1 MTSRARR
8 GSVASAVAVLAVL
21 AVAAW
26 ARLSDAGGVLGS
38 GELVP
43 PDGDCAYHHRRIQY
57 AVEHFPALPTVDP
70 DMNWPY
76 GGVCPWA
83 DGFDLLG
90 AALARAAGGLR
101 SRERTDLAAAV
112 LPVLLGLLAVFAAM
126 DLARL
131 VSRRGRSPGW
141 RAIGGMIAAGLVA
154 SLLPQA
160 VASSRFGRTD
170 HHVAEALSMLLLAGW
185 ALRRPRAGGPAQ
197 RALAWEAAGAGAVAF
212 GCWMFTG
219 GPLYVGL
226 AAAIVLVSVLREPR
240 PAWLGSGAPALL
252 AGAAAAALL
261 TAPAIRAHGRLVS
274 FQLPSLLQ
282 PLLVALAGAALG
294 IAVLVAL
301 RLPRA
306 RVAARVSASL
316 ACVAAVA
323 LACAV
328 TWPGAARELAAGLL
342 GWLLRHDP
350 WLASVE
356 EFRPPWAGGR
366 GFVGGLNLLLG
377 APGVAAPAVVLVGG
391 AWAVRRT
398 GARGLAFAALSV
410 ATLALALLQLRFGR
424 VFAFFLAVNTALVL
438 EAGAWLALRAAR
450 RPRAL
455 AVATGAAA
463 LLVVAADPE
472 LLAMTR
478 LPPPRP
484 RSADAAAGLALRRAA
499 PPVPEEAPGVV
510 AHWGHGHTI
519 ALLSQRPVVV
529 NGFGTYLDEPTFWD
543 VAGLASMEAAAF
555 DGWMARRRVGYLVYG
570 AAYVGPGAFAATPRG
585 FVLAPDRMRALPMS
599 PVAIAGS
606 GVPEAGVPHL
616 AHLMP
621 IFASEQVTPG
631 LAFAL
636 PALWAYERVAG
647 ARLAGTSAPGAR
659 VVIELPFVERGR
671 PHVYRGW
678 GDAGADGRWETVVPL
693 PTAFA
698 RPSLRTSD
706 LATVRAGAAAGLR
719 LAIPEEAVRRGAT
732 IEVPPLPGPP
742 PE

>member
-1 MTSRARR
+1 MTFRRSR
-8 GSVASAVAVLAVL
+8 GTFVSAAALLAVL

-26 ARLSDAGGVLGS
+26 ARLADVGSVLRS
-38 GELVP
+38 GEVVP
-43 PDGDCAYHHRRIQY
+43 LDGDCAYHHRRILY
-57 AVEHFPALPTVDP
+57 AVEHFPSLPTVDP
-70 DMNWPY
+70 TMNWPY

-90 AALARAAGGLR
+90 AALARTAGGLR
-101 SRERTDLAAAV
+101 SPERAELAAAL

-126 DLARL
+126 ELARL
-131 VSRRGRSPGW
+131 VARRGPAAGR
-141 RAIGGMIAAGLVA
+141 RATGASIAAGLVA
-154 SLLPQA
+154 ALLPQA

-185 ALRRPRAGGPAQ
+185 ALRRPRSGDPAA
-197 RALAWEAAGAGAVAF
+197 RALAWEAAGAATAAF
-212 GCWMFTG
+212 ACWMFTG
-219 GPLYVGL
+219 GALYVGL
-226 AAAIVLVSVLREPR
+226 AAAIVLVAVLREPR
-240 PAWLGSGAPALL
+240 PGWLGSGAPGLL

-261 TAPAIRAHGRLVS
+261 SAPAIRAHGRLVS

-282 PLLVALAGAALG
+282 PLLVALAGAALAV
-294 IAVLVAL
+294 AVLVAR

-306 RVAARVSASL
+306 RVAVRVVAMV
-316 ACVAAVA
+316 AGVAALA

-328 TWPGAARELAAGLL
+328 ACPGAARELASGLQ

-366 GFVGGLNLLLG
+366 GFVGGLTFLLG

-410 ATLALALLQLRFGR
+410 ATLALTLLQVRFGR

-438 EAGAWLALRAAR
+438 EAGAWLALRSAR

-455 AVATGAAA
+455 ALATGAAG
-463 LLVVAADPE
+463 LLVVAADPR

-478 LPPPRP
+478 QPEPRP
-484 RSADAAAGLALRRAA
+484 LPAEAAAGLALRRPAPAA
-499 PPVPEEAPGVV
+499 PEDAPGVI

-529 NGFGTYLDEPTFWD
+529 NGFGTYLDEPAFWD
-543 VAGLASMEAAAF
+543 VAGLASMEPAAF
-555 DGWMARRRVGYLVYG
+555 DAWMARRRVGYLVYG
-570 AAYVGPGAFAATPRG
+570 AAYVGPGAFAASPRG
-585 FVLAPDRMRALPMS
+585 FLLAPDRMRALPMS
-599 PVAIAGS
+599 PVVIAGS

-616 AHLMP
+616 PHLMP
-621 IFASEQVTPG
+621 IFASEQITPG

-636 PALWAYERVAG
+636 PALWGYERVAG
-647 ARLAGTSAPGAR
+647 ARLVGTSAPGAR
-659 VVIELPFVERGR
+659 VVVELPFVERRR
-671 PHVYRGW
+671 PHVYRAW
-678 GDAGADGRWETVVPL
+678 ADAGADGRWQAIVPL
-693 PTAFA
+693 PTGLA
-698 RPSLRTSD
+698 RTSLRSSD
-706 LATVRAGAAAGLR
+706 LAAVRAGAGAALR
-719 LAIPEEAVRRGAT
+719 LSIPEDAVRHGAT
-732 IEVPPLPGPP
+732 ISVPPLPGPARN
-742 PE
+742 